1 MPGRVESP
9 RATYRGFIAPVL
21 QDISGASDLTG
32 LQAQQKRGLLE
43 PSVVRIVAHV
53 DMDAFYAAVE
63 ERYHPEL
70 RGRPVVVGADPK
82 GGQGRGVV
90 TAANY
95 AARKYGIRSAL
106 PISRAWRLAES
117 ARRKGEPEAV
127 FVRGDRSLYREVSG
141 RIMAIIAQGA
151 DAFEEASIDEA
162 YLDLSSLGGMPEGE
176 AHARRL
182 KAEILA
188 REGLTCSI
196 GVGPNK
202 LVAKIASDFQK
213 PDGLTV
219 ILPHEVQTFLGALPI
234 RVIPGIGPKTEAR
247 LQMDGI
253 RTVADLRGL
262 ELAVLREWF
271 GKWGNDLF
279 ERARG
284 RSDSP
289 VSNGWERKSV
299 GEQETFEQ
307 DTLEPVVVLERG
319 RVLAAE
325 VYRRLVAEGFQAFR
339 TVTVTVR
346 FTGFVTV
353 NRSHT
358 GLDPASTV
366 EQLQAGV
373 QRLLEPFFD
382 ARENPKGKKI
392 RLIGVRVEKLVRTPT
407 AAQPDLSEDG

>member
-1 MPGRVESP
+1 M
-9 RATYRGFIAPVL
+9 
-21 QDISGASDLTG
+21 AS
-32 LQAQQKRGLLE
+32 
-43 PSVVRIVAHV
+43 SSIVRIVAHV

-70 RGRPVVVGADPK
+70 RGRPVVVGADPR
-82 GGQGRGVV
+82 GGRGRGVV

-95 AARKYGIRSAL
+95 AARRYGIRSAL

-117 ARRKGEPEAV
+117 ARRKGEPEVV

-162 YLDLSSLGGMPEGE
+162 YLDLSSLGGMKEGE

-196 GVGPNK
+196 GIGPNK

-213 PDGLTV
+213 PNGLTMV
-219 ILPHEVQTFLGALPI
+219 MPDEVQTFLDALPI
-234 RVIPGIGPKTEAR
+234 RVIPGIGPKTEAL
-247 LQMDGI
+247 LQQEGI
-253 RTVADLRGL
+253 RTVAELRGL
-262 ELAVLREWF
+262 ELATLRERF

-284 RSDSP
+284 CSDAP
-289 VSNGWERKSV
+289 VSNEWERKSV

-307 DTLEPVVVLERG
+307 DTLEPLFILERAQA
-319 RVLAAE
+319 LAAE
-325 VYRRLVAEGFQAFR
+325 VYRRLIGDGFRAFR
-339 TVTVTVR
+339 AVTVTVR
-346 FTGFVTV
+346 FTGFVTIS
-353 NRSHT
+353 RSYT
-358 GLDPASTV
+358 GEDPASKL
-366 EQLQAGV
+366 EQLQAAV

-392 RLIGVRVEKLVRTPT
+392 RLIGVRVEKLLRAPEPI
-407 AAQPDLSEDG
+407 QSDLSEDRVP